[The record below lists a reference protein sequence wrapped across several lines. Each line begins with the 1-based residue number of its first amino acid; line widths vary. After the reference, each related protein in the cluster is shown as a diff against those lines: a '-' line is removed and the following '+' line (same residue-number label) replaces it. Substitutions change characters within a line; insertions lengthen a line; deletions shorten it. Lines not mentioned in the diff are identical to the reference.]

1 MQNSRAAKVLLKVL
15 LETSSLEHKNL
26 PAMTFN
32 GRTVHLAWHNHN
44 HLTQNVKQLKVTLIS
59 ELYDP
64 PRALYLKNIYH

>member
-15 LETSSLEHKNL
+15 LKTSSLEHKNL

-32 GRTVHLAWHNHN
+32 GRTVYLAWHNHN